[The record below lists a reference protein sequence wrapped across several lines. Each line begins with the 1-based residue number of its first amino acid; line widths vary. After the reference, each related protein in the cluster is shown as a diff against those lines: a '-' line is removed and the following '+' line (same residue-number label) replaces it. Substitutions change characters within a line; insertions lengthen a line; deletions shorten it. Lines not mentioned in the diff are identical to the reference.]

1 MMDKEQI
8 KRAWKYLKGDGCTA
22 VPDLTYSKCCRAHDA
37 DYRFGVN
44 ENGDP
49 ITRAEADQRLRTCM
63 AKTGKTPVIG
73 RFLLPWVFWAGVR
86 MGAGKVWKGYREKE
100 GKNG

>member
-1 MMDKEQI
+1 MTREDL

-37 DYRFGVN
+37 DYRYAVN
-44 ENGDP
+44 EEGEP
-49 ITRAEADQRLRTCM
+49 LTRAEADKRLRECM
-63 AKTGKTPVIG
+63 MKTGKTPVIG
-73 RFLLPWVFWAGVR
+73 RFLLPWVFWLGVR
-86 MGAGKVWKGYREKE
+86 AGGGGIWNGHRDKE